1 MEDYKLRVMT
11 VEDYPEVRELWMG
24 IKGFAIRSVDDS
36 YEGVERFL
44 SRNPSTSVVAEK
56 DGKIIGAILCGHD
69 GRTGCFYHVCVHEN
83 YRRQGIGK
91 AMVAFCVKAL
101 RKEKISRISLI
112 AFTANDAGNAFWNE
126 IGWHLRSDL
135 NTYNLTIN
143 EDDTI
148 KFNT

>member
-1 MEDYKLRVMT
+1 MEDYILRVMT
-11 VEDYPEVRELWMG
+11 IEDYPGIRDLWMG

-44 SRNPSTSVVAEK
+44 RRNPTTSVVAEK
-56 DGKIIGAILCGHD
+56 DGQIIGAILCGHD

-83 YRRQGIGK
+83 HRRHGIGK

-101 RKEKISRISLI
+101 REEKISRISLI
-112 AFTANDAGNAFWNE
+112 AFTANDVGNTFWNK
-126 IGWHLRSDL
+126 IGWVLRNDL